1 LFRPGDFLEDLA
13 RRHGPDEGLGGGIV
27 VLQAFYDGSLKIG
40 DACEGTA
47 SGEISGD
54 LGEEALNHVEPGSR
68 GRREVQMEAF
78 MGL

>member
-1 LFRPGDFLEDLA
+1 MVQTKGLEAALWFSKHSMMA
-13 RRHGPDEGLGGGIV
+13 
-27 VLQAFYDGSLKIG
+27 AFKIG